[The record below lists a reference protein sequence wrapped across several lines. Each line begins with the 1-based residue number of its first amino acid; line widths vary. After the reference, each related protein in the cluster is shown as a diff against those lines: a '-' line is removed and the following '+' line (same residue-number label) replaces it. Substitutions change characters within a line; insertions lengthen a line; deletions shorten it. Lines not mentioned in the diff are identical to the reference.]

1 MSLILD
7 ALRKSERTR
16 QQSLTGQ
23 LGAGEASPAPA
34 RLGLPWTT
42 VLGLL
47 LLVNALV
54 LALFF
59 WRNGAERP
67 AAPAPRPAA
76 LQSQAAPYRPA
87 VRPLSEEAPPDDNA
101 GASVAGPV
109 ASPQAAPNATAQSV
123 TAPVAPV
130 VAQNSSADLPN
141 YDSLPTDLRQ
151 GLPALHLDVHG
162 YAPKPAERFVVI
174 NLQRYRIGD
183 SLPEGLQVVDIVP
196 QGVILEFHGT
206 RFLLPP

>member
-23 LGAGEASPAPA
+23 LGAGETPPAPA
-34 RLGLPWTT
+34 RLGLPWNT

-59 WRNGAERP
+59 WRGGGQET
-67 AAPAPRPAA
+67 AAPRAAVPA
-76 LQSQAAPYRPA
+76 LQSQSIPYRPE
-87 VRPLSEEAPPDDNA
+87 VRPLSAEAPSDDDA
-101 GASVAGPV
+101 GAGPV
-109 ASPQAAPNATAQSV
+109 ASPRAMPKTAQPV
-123 TAPVAPV
+123 TPPVASV
-130 VAQNSSADLPN
+130 VAQNGSADLPS
-141 YDSLPTDLRQ
+141 YDSLPADLRQ
-151 GLPALHLDVHG
+151 SLPALHLDVHG
-162 YAPKPAERFVVI
+162 YAAKPAESFVVI

-183 SLPEGLQVVDIVP
+183 SLPEGVQVADIVP

>member
-23 LGAGEASPAPA
+23 LGAGEAPPAPA

-47 LLVNALV
+47 LLANALV

-59 WRNGAERP
+59 WRNGGQEP
-67 AAPAPRPAA
+67 AAPAPQATA
-76 LQSQAAPYRPA
+76 LQSQSPPYRPE
-87 VRPLSEEAPPDDNA
+87 VRPLSAEAPSDDNA
-101 GASVAGPV
+101 GAGTAGPV
-109 ASPQAAPNATAQSV
+109 AVPQAAPDATVRS
-123 TAPVAPV
+123 TTPPVAPV
-130 VAQNSSADLPN
+130 VAQNSSADLPS
-141 YDSLPTDLRQ
+141 YDSLPADLRQ
-151 GLPALHLDVHG
+151 SLPALHLDVHG
-162 YAPKPAERFVVI
+162 YAAKPAERFVVI

-183 SLPEGLQVVDIVP
+183 SLPEGVQVVDIVP
-196 QGVILEFHGT
+196 QGVILEFRGT

>member
-23 LGAGEASPAPA
+23 LGAGETPPAPT

-59 WRNGAERP
+59 WRSGAQEPTAP
-67 AAPAPRPAA
+67 AAPPVA
-76 LQSQAAPYRPA
+76 LQSQAAPYRPE
-87 VRPLSEEAPPDDNA
+87 VRPLSDEAASAPAQDLAPAATAAAQGSTPAAPP
-101 GASVAGPV
+101 
-109 ASPQAAPNATAQSV
+109 PQ
-123 TAPVAPV
+123 TAPVI
-130 VAQNSSADLPN
+130 AQNSSADLPA
-141 YDSLPTDLRQ
+141 YDSLPADFRQ
-151 GLPALHLDVHG
+151 SLPALHLDVHG
-162 YAPKPAERFVVI
+162 YAAKPGERFVVI

-183 SLPEGLQVVDIVP
+183 SLPEGVQVVDIVP
-196 QGVILEFHGT
+196 QGVVLEFHGT

>member
-23 LGAGEASPAPA
+23 LGAGETPPAPA
-34 RLGLPWTT
+34 RFGLPWTT

-59 WRNGAERP
+59 WRSGGQESAAPP
-67 AAPAPRPAA
+67 AAVPV
-76 LQSQAAPYRPA
+76 LQSQSIPYRPE
-87 VRPLSEEAPPDDNA
+87 VRPLSAEAPSDDATGA
-101 GASVAGPV
+101 GPGAVPKAAQPVTPPV
-109 ASPQAAPNATAQSV
+109 AS
-123 TAPVAPV
+123 V
-130 VAQNSSADLPN
+130 VAQNGSADLPS
-141 YDSLPTDLRQ
+141 YDSLPADLRQ
-151 GLPALHLDVHG
+151 SLPALHLDVHG
-162 YAPKPAERFVVI
+162 YAAKPTERFVVI

-183 SLPEGLQVVDIVP
+183 SLPDGVQVADIVP

>member
-23 LGAGEASPAPA
+23 LGAGETPPAPA

-42 VLGLL
+42 VLGIL

-59 WRNGAERP
+59 WRSGSQEA
-67 AAPAPRPAA
+67 AAPVTPPAT
-76 LQSQAAPYRPA
+76 LQGQTAPYRPE
-87 VRPLSEEAPPDDNA
+87 VRPLSDEAATTPEQDAAPMA
-101 GASVAGPV
+101 AAPV
-109 ASPQAAPNATAQSV
+109 ATPPAPAPQAAPLI
-123 TAPVAPV
+123 
-130 VAQNSSADLPN
+130 AQNSSADLPA
-141 YDSLPTDLRQ
+141 YDSLPADFRQ
-151 GLPALHLDVHG
+151 SLPALHLDVHG
-162 YAPKPAERFVVI
+162 YAVKPAERFVVI

-183 SLPEGLQVVDIVP
+183 SLPEGVQVADIVP

>member
-23 LGAGEASPAPA
+23 LGAGEAPPAPA
-34 RLGLPWTT
+34 RFGLPWTT

-59 WRNGAERP
+59 WRSGGQESAAPP
-67 AAPAPRPAA
+67 AAVPA
-76 LQSQAAPYRPA
+76 LQSQSIPYRPE
-87 VRPLSEEAPPDDNA
+87 VRPLSAEAPSDA
-101 GASVAGPV
+101 GAGPATPPRAVPKAAQPVTPPV
-109 ASPQAAPNATAQSV
+109 AS
-123 TAPVAPV
+123 V
-130 VAQNSSADLPN
+130 VAQNGSADLPS
-141 YDSLPTDLRQ
+141 YDSLPADLRQ
-151 GLPALHLDVHG
+151 SLPALHLDVHG
-162 YAPKPAERFVVI
+162 YAAKPAERFVVI

-183 SLPEGLQVVDIVP
+183 SLPEGVQVADIVP

>member
-23 LGAGEASPAPA
+23 LGAGEAPPAPA
-34 RLGLPWTT
+34 RFGLPWTT

-59 WRNGAERP
+59 WRSGGQET
-67 AAPAPRPAA
+67 AAPAAAVPA
-76 LQSQAAPYRPA
+76 LQSQSIPYRPE
-87 VRPLSEEAPPDDNA
+87 VRPLSAEAPSDDA
-101 GASVAGPV
+101 TGAGP
-109 ASPQAAPNATAQSV
+109 AAAPHAVPKAAAQPI
-123 TAPVAPV
+123 TPPVAPV
-130 VAQNSSADLPN
+130 VAQNGSADLPT
-141 YDSLPTDLRQ
+141 YDSLPADLRQ
-151 GLPALHLDVHG
+151 SLPALHLDVHG
-162 YAPKPAERFVVI
+162 YAAKPAERFVVI

-183 SLPEGLQVVDIVP
+183 SLPEGVQVADIVP

>member
-23 LGAGEASPAPA
+23 LGAGETPPAAA
-34 RLGLPWTT
+34 RFGLPWTT
-42 VLGLL
+42 VLGIL

-54 LALFF
+54 LGLFF
-59 WRNGAERP
+59 WRSGGQET
-67 AAPAPRPAA
+67 AAPAAAAPA
-76 LQSQAAPYRPA
+76 LQAQSAPYRPE
-87 VRPLSEEAPPDDNA
+87 VRPLSAEAPADDDS
-101 GASVAGPV
+101 GASPA
-109 ASPQAAPNATAQSV
+109 AAPRAAPKAAAQ
-123 TAPVAPV
+123 PVAPV
-130 VAQNSSADLPN
+130 VAQNGSADLPT
-141 YDSLPTDLRQ
+141 YDSLPADLRQ
-151 GLPALHLDVHG
+151 SLPALHLDVHG
-162 YAPKPAERFVVI
+162 YAVKPAERFVVI

-183 SLPEGLQVVDIVP
+183 SLPEGLQVADIVP

>member
-23 LGAGEASPAPA
+23 LGAGEAPPAPA
-34 RLGLPWTT
+34 RFALPWTT
-42 VLGLL
+42 MLGLL

-59 WRNGAERP
+59 WRNGDQEP
-67 AAPAPRPAA
+67 AAPAPQATA
-76 LQSQAAPYRPA
+76 LQSQAAPYRPE
-87 VRPLSEEAPPDDNA
+87 VRPLSEEAPSADGA
-101 GASVAGPV
+101 GVAGPV
-109 ASPQAAPNATAQSV
+109 AVPQAAPKATARSA
-123 TAPVAPV
+123 TPPVAPV
-130 VAQNSSADLPN
+130 VAQNSSADLPS
-141 YDSLPTDLRQ
+141 YDSLPADFRQ
-151 GLPALHLDVHG
+151 SLPALHLDVHG
-162 YAPKPAERFVVI
+162 YTAKPDERFVVI

-183 SLPEGLQVVDIVP
+183 SLPDGPQVVDIVP
-196 QGVILEFHGT
+196 QGVILEFRGT